1 MLSRRNESLR
11 DLRRVLRG
19 SSTSSYLAT
28 GWEWV
33 GGYFMLRLSVPLDGR
48 NHNSCSSRGRMVSIV
63 TGLWPGRPGGLI
75 TIPGNGQES
84 FFFHCIQ
91 TYCGAHTHRMTRIPG
106 PFFPGCKAAWVSSG
120 PLTSVLCRDKE

>member
-11 DLRRVLRG
+11 DVRRVSRG

-48 NHNSCSSRGRMVSIV
+48 NHNSRSSRDSVVCIV
-63 TGLWPGRPGGLI
+63 TGLRAGRPGGLLRYPERGKCLFSI
-75 TIPGNGQES
+75 ASKP
-84 FFFHCIQ
+84 
-91 TYCGAHTHRMTRIPG
+91 AVG
-106 PFFPGCKAAWVSSG
+106 PTQPV
-120 PLTSVLCRDKE
+120 